1 MNALKFEMKQILNKI
16 LMPFALILYAVSSC
30 SNNIDYRYAWFT
42 YSFCSEE
49 HQVFIPIVTN
59 GFERVY
65 CGSIDYLYSII
76 DTELSESDFRVYLY
90 NLSKTNQP
98 LQLDEGEYRAI
109 DPSQFVTPSTTVEQ
123 LYNTRGT
130 EGLLDEIRR
139 FNKGDSHLSMA
150 ELYDV
155 LYRLWIN
162 NLYIIWDYDD
172 YPDIVI
178 SVTRA
183 DL

>member
-1 MNALKFEMKQILNKI
+1 MKQILNNI
-16 LMPFALILYAVSSC
+16 LMSFALIVNAASSC
-30 SNNIDYRYAWFT
+30 SNNIDYRYHWFT
-42 YSFCSEE
+42 ITFCSEE
-49 HQVFIPIVTN
+49 HQVFIPIVAN

-90 NLSKTNQP
+90 NLSKTNHS
-98 LQLDEGEYRAI
+98 LQLDEGEYKAI
-109 DPSQFVTPSTTVEQ
+109 DPSDFVTPTTTVEQ
-123 LYNTRGT
+123 LYYTRGT
-130 EGLLDEIRR
+130 EGLLDEITK
-139 FNKGDSHLSMA
+139 FNKGDSHLSRA

-172 YPDIVI
+172 YPEG
-178 SVTRA
+178 
-183 DL
+183 L

>member
-1 MNALKFEMKQILNKI
+1 
-16 LMPFALILYAVSSC
+16 MPFALIVYALSSC

-90 NLSKTNQP
+90 NLSKTNQS
-98 LQLDEGEYRAI
+98 LQLDEEEYRAI

-123 LYNTRGT
+123 LYNTRCWMRLGDLIKGIHT
-130 EGLLDEIRR
+130 FPWQSYMMCYTVYGLTT
-139 FNKGDSHLSMA
+139 
-150 ELYDV
+150 
-155 LYRLWIN
+155 
-162 NLYIIWDYDD
+162 YI
-172 YPDIVI
+172 
-178 SVTRA
+178 
-183 DL
+183 